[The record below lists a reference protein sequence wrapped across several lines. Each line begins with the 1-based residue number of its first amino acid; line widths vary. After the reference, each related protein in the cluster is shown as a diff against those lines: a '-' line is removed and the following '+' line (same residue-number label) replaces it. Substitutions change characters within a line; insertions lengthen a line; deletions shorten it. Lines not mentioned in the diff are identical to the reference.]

1 MNSLPEMETAEK
13 VPFCH
18 PERQRR
24 IFKLLKA
31 LDSSTAFQN
40 DKQKSVVFQQS
51 PETAG
56 FFIIKKHSMW
66 NHGINRRE
74 LVIEGEWYY
83 ILYNNKKFQCWFRR
97 SIV

>member
-1 MNSLPEMETAEK
+1 MADYRSQITDHKKAPGKTETTEK

-51 PETAG
+51 RENPGAFLNGDNAG
-56 FFIIKKHSMW
+56 LSMHMS
-66 NHGINRRE
+66 NGKPI
-74 LVIEGEWYY
+74 
-83 ILYNNKKFQCWFRR
+83 F
-97 SIV
+97 